1 MAVKWPLAGLHQSW
15 FNGRRCKLV
24 CKTWS
29 QPDGNHIR
37 GLCTNELFA
46 EGNSNNCSI
55 CVTPIDTLVPE
66 CGCFAPEKARQ
77 IYYLSV
83 TQIAGTFL
91 SECVMNSFLGQ
102 HVLTGKCNAAGGPAE
117 QINYFTFIYDPPRPC
132 EPLVA
137 HPQNIGMM
145 WVGGPIG
152 PFGSRRAGVKVGF
165 YYAQMITGGALPGP
179 VAGQL
184 ACEYSGIVPWCTS
197 SRGSAVLGYYRGPA
211 GNCLSVSISTEPFD

>member
-1 MAVKWPLAGLHQSW
+1 MAQDQNNLLWIDMEMTGLNPDGDRIIEIAIIVTNAQLDTVAEAPVLVVHQSDEILDGMDAW
-15 FNGRRCKLV
+15 NKGTHGR
-24 CKTWS
+24 S
-29 QPDGNHIR
+29 
-37 GLCTNELFA
+37 GLIDRIKASTLNEAQVEAQMLA
-46 EGNSNNCSI
+46 
-55 CVTPIDTLVPE
+55 
-66 CGCFAPEKARQ
+66 
-77 IYYLSV
+77 
-83 TQIAGTFL
+83 
-91 SECVMNSFLGQ
+91 FLGQ